1 MLLEARDYVLE
12 NIDAFK
18 RDHSLLHFEDLR
30 SRLSDT
36 LTSEDGK
43 SLAAKIRQSW
53 PFAMIDESQD
63 TDPQQNGIFQSIY
76 FRDPNGHRLELAV
89 NTQTPEEMAELRR
102 VAPGMLDEWHQTRQ
116 APRHAAWLHEKEFN
130 PETV

>member
-1 MLLEARDYVLE
+1 VQHIAFEVETFDQLVSAKANIEAEGVEVLGPT
-12 NIDAFK
+12 N
-18 RDHSLLHFEDLR
+18 H
-30 SRLSDT
+30 
-36 LTSEDGK
+36 
-43 SLAAKIRQSW
+43 
-53 PFAMIDESQD
+53 
-63 TDPQQNGIFQSIY
+63 GIFQSIY

-102 VAPGMLDEWHQTRQ
+102 VAHDMLDEWHQTRQ